1 MNIYLF
7 SHYNVNGL
15 GISQRY
21 WKISSSSFEVEAK
34 PPPPSASPP
43 EIGGASTSQ
52 DLEEI
57 FQYLLEIPRPLSQY
71 PVSEKKGID
80 QYPVFTE
87 GIGKCTDTWILMFY
101 FLI

>member
-34 PPPPSASPP
+34 TPPPSASPP
-43 EIGGASTSQ
+43 EIGDCLNLSGFGGDFPIPPQNTYAIVSVSKNNLKY
-52 DLEEI
+52 LETGH
-57 FQYLLEIPRPLSQY
+57 Y
-71 PVSEKKGID
+71 PK
-80 QYPVFTE
+80 T
-87 GIGKCTDTWILMFY
+87 
-101 FLI
+101 

>member
-1 MNIYLF
+1 MIFIFFY
-7 SHYNVNGL
+7 YNVNGL
-15 GISQRY
+15 GMSRRY

-57 FQYLLEIPRPLSQY
+57 FQYLLDMPRPLSQFWLKN
-71 PVSEKKGID
+71 SG
-80 QYPVFTE
+80 
-87 GIGKCTDTWILMFY
+87 
-101 FLI
+101 